1 MADQATQNETHPY
14 DLFQIG
20 DQIKHPKW
28 GVGTILFR
36 SGGGEETKAIVVFP
50 EEGQKKLALKYAKI
64 KKVQATRSKA
74 DKAAEVAKS
83 KKNGGGDEFSEE
95 LEKLDAL
102 DKNDEKIPATEEE
115 KEETSFDEDDT
126 KGIETIAKG
135 KDSPGE

>member
-1 MADQATQNETHPY
+1 MADQATQSETHPY

-64 KKVQATRSKA
+64 KKVQATKSKA
-74 DKAAEVAKS
+74 GDSAKS
-83 KKNGGGDEFSEE
+83 KKDGGGEEFSEE

-102 DKNDEKIPATEEE
+102 DKNDEKIPATDDE

-126 KGIETIAKG
+126 KGIETIAKN